1 MGNADFIGAFLNS
14 ILYKSVKTCY
24 HKTQLD
30 RLSAVKRRVHI
41 RMPYRESPEE
51 FRTVH
56 SIGSLA
62 ERRMDLRNVE
72 DGLGAL
78 HLNLHRL
85 GCNGFTRYRGAL

>member
-1 MGNADFIGAFLNS
+1 
-14 ILYKSVKTCY
+14 
-24 HKTQLD
+24 
-30 RLSAVKRRVHI
+30 
-41 RMPYRESPEE
+41 MPYRESPEE

-56 SIGSLA
+56 STGLFA

-78 HLNLHRL
+78 HLSFCRL